1 MKSIICGLLGLTLG
15 GAIGYFVAYRQF
27 KKKLAEE
34 VAKVEQTQKDIYD
47 KKLKDAEEEF
57 NDDYDDSA
65 IDSDKVVWDNAEE
78 EGGTYEPPKE
88 DDDTDDTDEDEEAWI
103 DYDERARQEFYK
115 KFEGYIGTGIPYP
128 ITQDDYEDRD
138 NEVLHTKIELVYYP
152 DEDKAF
158 CKFDNEEYESFHV
171 DIGDEEYDT
180 LNEANC
186 FDCPG
191 VWYIRNDGEGID
203 YQVEIGNRI
212 LENM

>member
-15 GAIGYFVAYRQF
+15 GAVGYFVAYRRF

-34 VAKVEQTQKDIYD
+34 IAKVEQTQKDIYD
-47 KKLKDAEEEF
+47 KKLKDQEEEF

-65 IDSDKVVWDNAEE
+65 IDSDKVVWDNAEA
-78 EGGTYEPPKE
+78 EGSTYEPPKE
-88 DDDTDDTDEDEEAWI
+88 DDDTDDIDDEETWI
-103 DYDERARQEFYK
+103 DYEERARQEFYK
-115 KFEGYIGTGIPYP
+115 KIEGYIGTGIPYP

-152 DEDKAF
+152 DEDKAY

-212 LENM
+212 LENL